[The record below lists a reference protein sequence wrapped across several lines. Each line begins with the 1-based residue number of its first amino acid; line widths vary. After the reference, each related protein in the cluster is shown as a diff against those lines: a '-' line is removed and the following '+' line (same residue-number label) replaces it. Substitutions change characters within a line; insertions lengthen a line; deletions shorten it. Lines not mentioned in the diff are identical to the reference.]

1 MIAIPVKNAAGES
14 VGEYELDLDQ
24 IAPPVNKQLL
34 HDVVV
39 MYEASRRVGTSKT
52 RSRGQVSGSTA
63 KLYRQKGTGRA
74 RMGARRT
81 PVRRG
86 GGHTFA
92 KTKTDWSYRLPK
104 KAVRLAKLMAL
115 RSKFEDGQA
124 LVLDTL
130 PLEVPRTAEMHQVLV
145 ALGLVDVS
153 CLLATDGY
161 DRNAWL
167 ASRNIPT
174 LWVAPSQEMNAY
186 SLLHQHRLMIVKSAL
201 VQLCSPDSDSPV

>member
-1 MIAIPVKNAAGES
+1 
-14 VGEYELDLDQ
+14 
-24 IAPPVNKQLL
+24 
-34 HDVVV
+34 
-39 MYEASRRVGTSKT
+39 
-52 RSRGQVSGSTA
+52 
-63 KLYRQKGTGRA
+63 
-74 RMGARRT
+74 
-81 PVRRG
+81 
-86 GGHTFA
+86 
-92 KTKTDWSYRLPK
+92 
-104 KAVRLAKLMAL
+104 MAL

-124 LVLDTL
+124 LVLDAL

-201 VQLCSPDSDSPV
+201 VQLCSPDSRRFFPCSFMLVSCKATGCKLVA

>member
-1 MIAIPVKNAAGES
+1 MIAIPVKNAAGDS

-39 MYEASRRVGTSKT
+39 MYEANRRVGTSKT
-52 RSRGQVSGSTA
+52 RSRGRVSGSTA
-63 KLYRQKGTGRA
+63 KIYRQKGTGRA

-92 KTKTDWSYRLPK
+92 KTKSDWSYRLPK
-104 KAVRLAKLMAL
+104 KAVRLARQMAL

-124 LVLDTL
+124 FVLDGFSL
-130 PLEVPRTAEMHQVLV
+130 GEPKTAEMHRVLTS
-145 ALGLVDVS
+145 LGMVDVS

-161 DRNAWL
+161 DRNVWL
-167 ASRNIPT
+167 SSRNIST
-174 LWVAPSQEMNAY
+174 LMVTPSVELNAY
-186 SLLHQHRLMIVKSAL
+186 DLLHQHQFVIVKSAL
-201 VQLCSPDSDSPV
+201 VQLCAPGADASA